1 MGDGV
6 LFGVN
11 VLVIGDGVLLLGGVL
26 LGVLL
31 VGGALLVGDSVLL
44 VGGTLLVGDGILL
57 VAVDILFSSIIYA
70 IPQWDHPC
78 ICKHAHATYH
88 QCMYTNM
95 HHPHSRVCSCYMLS
109 MHVCLPL
116 SLSLG

>member
-1 MGDGV
+1 MD
-6 LFGVN
+6 

-31 VGGALLVGDSVLL
+31 VGGALLVGDGVLL
-44 VGGTLLVGDGILL
+44 VGGALLVGDGILL

-95 HHPHSRVCSCYMLS
+95 HHPHSCVYSCYMFP
-109 MHVCLPL
+109 MHACMHSLTL
-116 SLSLG
+116 SLSLV